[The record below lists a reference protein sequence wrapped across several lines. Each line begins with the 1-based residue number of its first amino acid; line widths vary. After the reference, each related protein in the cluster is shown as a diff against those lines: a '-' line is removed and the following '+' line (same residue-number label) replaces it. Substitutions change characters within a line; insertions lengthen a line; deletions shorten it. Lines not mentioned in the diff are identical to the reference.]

1 MKKALL
7 LCATHNDLGLI
18 LALKKLGYYVI
29 ATGGVENLHGQK
41 LCDKFILADYSDK
54 ELILE
59 IAKKEKIDA
68 VIANCNDFGVISAAF
83 VAEKLGLKGH
93 DSFETTLKIH
103 NKDKFKHFCLQNGIS
118 SPISQGF
125 NDINKANSYIK
136 SSNPTY
142 PLIIK
147 PIDLS
152 AGKGVSVAKNAKEA
166 QIAILKAFE
175 TSRLKRIVIEPFI
188 KGTQHGY
195 CTFLIKGKIVATC
208 SNNEYS
214 ILNPYRVEIDTFPAS
229 NYKKI
234 SRQLN
239 SQIEK
244 IARCLKLKDG
254 IFHCQYIYDGKKAWI
269 IEAMRRI
276 LGNMY
281 HIPGNLLTNMNWEY
295 WEVCA
300 KCGLSLK
307 DFPKNVKQEG
317 FFAYKTILAD
327 KDGVLEGIERIK
339 EYDKFVLSAYTLQK
353 RGFEIKNH
361 TDTPLKFLF
370 MQFASQK
377 EMQEALIKNYKIL
390 AKTSPFLN
398 SKSEAKKLAKPTNL
412 QKSTNS
418 DQNKQHPNNSL
429 NSKSKAFKAFMIS
442 QNAILDSKENSQKKP
457 LNKGLKNLAK
467 NSQESKEMSSINSQK
482 IKVNSSKSSKNSSKN
497 SQETSAVFK
506 IQNPQKNSLNLKKSK
521 IKNSQVDLLNSKGL
535 KSSAKNLKNSQR
547 HTK

>member
-1 MKKALL
+1 MPKNSRPKALL

-18 LALKKLGYYVI
+18 LALKKLGFYVI

-59 IAKKEKIDA
+59 VAKREKIDA

-103 NKDKFKHFCLQNGIS
+103 NKDKFKQFCLQNNIQ

-125 NDINKANSYIK
+125 DELQKALSYIK
-136 SSNPTY
+136 NQKPSY

-147 PIDLS
+147 PVDLS
-152 AGKGVSVAKNAKEA
+152 AGKGVSVANNSQEA
-166 QIAILKAFE
+166 QNAILKAFE
-175 TSRLKRIVIEPFI
+175 RSRLKRIVIEPFI

-214 ILNPYRVEIDTFPAS
+214 ILNPYRVEIDTFPAN

-234 SRQLN
+234 SKQLN

-244 IARCLKLKDG
+244 IAKILKLKDG
-254 IFHCQYIYDGKKAWI
+254 IFHCQYIYDGKKAYI

-295 WEVCA
+295 WEVRA

-339 EYDKFVLSAYTLQK
+339 EYDKCLLSAYTLQK
-353 RGFEIKNH
+353 KGFEIKNH

-370 MQFASQK
+370 MQFASYKQ
-377 EMQEALIKNYKIL
+377 MQEVLIKNYKIL
-390 AKTSPFLN
+390 AKTSSFLS
-398 SKSEAKKLAKPTNL
+398 SKSKAKNPKNSARLE
-412 QKSTNS
+412 NS
-418 DQNKQHPNNSL
+418 DKNQQHLNNSL
-429 NSKSKAFKAFMIS
+429 N
-442 QNAILDSKENSQKKP
+442 
-457 LNKGLKNLAK
+457 LKNAKLK
-467 NSQESKEMSSINSQK
+467 NSQEELLNL
-482 IKVNSSKSSKNSSKN
+482 KSSKNS
-497 SQETSAVFK
+497 
-506 IQNPQKNSLNLKKSK
+506 
-521 IKNSQVDLLNSKGL
+521 
-535 KSSAKNLKNSQR
+535 QR
-547 HTK
+547 HKE